1 MLISIKHYLTL
12 YYKSSLS
19 SVLSTLAKPTWTMKG
34 SPLTDKLRNLQK
46 SIPHPLESW
55 TFFTVK
61 SLSVNYVSVRSLNH
75 QSASKHESLIQE
87 IMISEA
93 KEHRGCAV
101 KVCSFISNFFNFL
114 ISNSIMNIL
123 ILSWNQTRKNKLF
136 VLSLPFL
143 FLSWE
148 LQFHLRILQPGQ
160 QPPMFAGILK
170 FNYQSIDQC

>member
-1 MLISIKHYLTL
+1 
-12 YYKSSLS
+12 
-19 SVLSTLAKPTWTMKG
+19 MKG

-46 SIPHPLESW
+46 SIPHPLESL

-87 IMISEA
+87 RMISEA

-143 FLSWE
+143 FLS
-148 LQFHLRILQPGQ
+148 
-160 QPPMFAGILK
+160 
-170 FNYQSIDQC
+170 